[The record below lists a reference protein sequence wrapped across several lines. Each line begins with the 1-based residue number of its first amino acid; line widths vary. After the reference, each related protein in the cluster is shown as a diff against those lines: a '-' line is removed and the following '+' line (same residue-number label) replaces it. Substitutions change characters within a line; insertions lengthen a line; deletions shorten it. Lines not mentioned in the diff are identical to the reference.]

1 VTAARVAGSRAVMA
15 ATVAGGRSSPARRA
29 VPAGLLPSPS
39 SLLKQLAA
47 DLIAGFFR
55 TMTHWVASGTIWLLT
70 EAWHF
75 MSVTTEP
82 VLTGSAFGAEY
93 HVMILIGL
101 GTVAPLLGLAVIQ
114 AIARQDA
121 SGLLRTVL
129 LRLPMALLLTG
140 VVIELVS
147 VGLRFT
153 DQASVALL
161 STGGDPAA
169 RAFARIE
176 AALGPASPG
185 GFGFGELL
193 LVLVVAIVGFV
204 LWVELAVRSA
214 AVAVATLFLPLALAG
229 LVWPATSHWARR
241 LGETLA
247 GLVLMKLV
255 MAAVLA
261 LAGGAL
267 AAGAGG
273 IASIVEGLALLA
285 LATFSPFVLFR
296 LIPIVESGAVAHLEG
311 ARPAQLL
318 KSQAWSLGAGQL
330 SRAAPSDSGA
340 GSGVDAAVRCLPE
353 AGASLSGGGTSGPAG
368 TTAVSSGP
376 AAPGGGAPSGAGAAS
391 ASREEASASREGASA
406 SREEASAWAPL
417 GENGWARLI
426 ARRTSKGTD
435 DSSRD

>member
-1 VTAARVAGSRAVMA
+1 MA
-15 ATVAGGRSSPARRA
+15 ATLAGGHSSPARRA

-82 VLTGSAFGAEY
+82 VLTGTAFAAEF

-121 SGLLRTVL
+121 SGLLRTML

-140 VVIELVS
+140 VVVELVS

-161 STGGDPAA
+161 TTGGDPAA

-193 LVLVVAIVGFV
+193 LILVVAIVGFV

-273 IASIVEGLALLA
+273 ISSIVEGLALLA
-285 LATFSPFVLFR
+285 LATLSPFVLFR

-311 ARPAQLL
+311 ARPAQML
-318 KSQAWSLGAGQL
+318 KSQAWSFGTGQG
-330 SRAAPSDSGA
+330 SRAAPSGSGA
-340 GSGVDAAVRCLPE
+340 GSALDAAVKRLPV
-353 AGASLSGGGTSGPAG
+353 AGASLTGGGTSGPAG
-368 TTAVSSGP
+368 AGASSSGARAP
-376 AAPGGGAPSGAGAAS
+376 AGGGTSAAASGSTTPSAGAPSGVGGTRAGQAADS
-391 ASREEASASREGASA
+391 AGQAGDRV
-406 SREEASAWAPL
+406 WAPI
-417 GENGWARLI
+417 GEAGWSRRI
-426 ARRTSKGTD
+426 ARHTSKGTD

>member
-1 VTAARVAGSRAVMA
+1 MIRIAGSR
-15 ATVAGGRSSPARRA
+15 TVVAGALAGGRYAPARRA
-29 VPAGLLPSPS
+29 VPAGLLPNPS

-55 TMTHWVASGTIWLLT
+55 TVTRWVASGTIWLLS

-75 MSVTTEP
+75 MSATTEP
-82 VLTGSAFGAEY
+82 VLSGTAFGAEY
-93 HVMILIGL
+93 HVMVLIGL
-101 GTVAPLLGLAVIQ
+101 GTVAPLLGVAVIQ

-121 SGLLRTVL
+121 SGLLRTAL

-161 STGGDPAA
+161 NTGGDPAA

-176 AALGPASPG
+176 TALTAASPG

-193 LVLVVAIVGFV
+193 LIVVVAIVGFM

-273 IASIVEGLALLA
+273 ISSVIEGLALLA

-311 ARPAQLL
+311 ARPAQQL
-318 KSQAWSLGAGQL
+318 KSQAWSLASGQL
-330 SRAAPSDSGA
+330 GGPAPSGSGSVPSWRAAMDRLPDPSS
-340 GSGVDAAVRCLPE
+340 
-353 AGASLSGGGTSGPAG
+353 SLSGDDPSGGTGAAG
-368 TTAVSSGP
+368 GGVASSPP
-376 AAPGGGAPSGAGAAS
+376 AAGGGFGTHV
-391 ASREEASASREGASA
+391 REDR
-406 SREEASAWAPL
+406 
-417 GENGWARLI
+417 WARLMEQ
-426 ARRTSKGTD
+426 RTSEDADGN
-435 DSSRD
+435 S